1 MRRFTLPLIAV
12 VAAAA
17 LQACAP
23 LNRAPDRT
31 LEHPEVIQALTQDMD
46 LITFQATAPD
56 RILNS
61 VTVKGLR
68 GGDSII
74 GIDYRPKNQTL
85 YAVSRAGQVYT
96 LDSKTGNLTAVGA
109 NPHIKLDGSKFGV
122 NVSPASDKIRVV
134 SDKGQNLRFHP
145 DTGILAGTD
154 NTLRYAEND
163 VQEADLATVGATAYT
178 YNANNDQ
185 MTTAFAIDL
194 RLGMLVR
201 QGFQEGREPVVSPNA
216 GWLNTIAPLGTGP
229 LERAAFDISMTN
241 NKAFVAA
248 QKKMDGTTRL
258 YLVNLNQG
266 KSVALGTIGNGRP
279 LVGMTVQI
287 PQP

>member
-1 MRRFTLPLIAV
+1 MRRLTFTLMAV

-31 LEHPEVIQALTQDMD
+31 LEHPEVIQALTSDMD

-61 VTVKGLR
+61 VMVKGLR
-68 GGDSII
+68 SGDSIV

-85 YAVSRAGQVYT
+85 YAISRAGQVYT

-109 NPHIKLDGSKFGV
+109 NPHIKLTGSRFGV
-122 NVSPASDKIRVV
+122 NVSPSADNMRVV
-134 SDKGQNLRFHP
+134 SDKGQNLRFNLN
-145 DTGILAGTD
+145 TGIMAGTD
-154 NTLRYAEND
+154 NTLRYSEND
-163 VQEADLATVGATAYT
+163 VQEADLATLGAIAYT

-185 MTTAFAIDL
+185 MTTAFGIDM
-194 RLGMLVR
+194 RLGMLTR
-201 QGFQEGREPVVSPNA
+201 LGSQEGREPVISPNA

-229 LERAAFDISMTN
+229 LEHAVFDISMTN
-241 NKAFVAA
+241 NKAFLAA

-279 LVGMTVQI
+279 LLGMTVQI